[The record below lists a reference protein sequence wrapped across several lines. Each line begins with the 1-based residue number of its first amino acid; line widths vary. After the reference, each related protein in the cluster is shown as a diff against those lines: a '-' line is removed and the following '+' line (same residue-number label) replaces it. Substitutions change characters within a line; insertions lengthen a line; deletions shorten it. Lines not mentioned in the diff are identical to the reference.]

1 MYLSKNTKPIN
12 GSVKW
17 IYRSSKIQAVP
28 FTCTVSDSFSV
39 QTFLLHCLFYSAKCE
54 ADVVIVLDTSI
65 SVGWSDFA
73 HIRSFLS
80 TLTDHVINN
89 VNLKSGRIPVG
100 IVTYSS
106 TVRPMFNLSLFTTV
120 APLQTVISSF
130 NYSRGATNTAAAL
143 AYVRT
148 MMLTPLAGARHGVPK
163 VVVVLTDG
171 KSSDP
176 AATQVATA

>member
-1 MYLSKNTKPIN
+1 M
-12 GSVKW
+12 
-17 IYRSSKIQAVP
+17 
-28 FTCTVSDSFSV
+28 
-39 QTFLLHCLFYSAKCE
+39 
-54 ADVVIVLDTSI
+54 VIVLDTSL
-65 SVGWSDFA
+65 SVGWSDYA
-73 HIRSFLS
+73 HISTFLL
-80 TLTDHVINN
+80 TLTDHVIKDL
-89 VNLKSGRIPVG
+89 NLHDGRIPVG
-100 IVTYSS
+100 IVTFSS

-120 APLQTVISSF
+120 TPLQTVISSF

-176 AATQVATA
+176 AATQVHGTAPVSYTHLTLPTKRIV